1 MLAFHDLD
9 TVEATQSKASRQDIG
24 RAHDALTPT
33 RTLAAAEILFQDG
46 DTRARL
52 YRVESGA
59 ICHYLRWADGRHEV
73 IEMAF
78 PGDIIGFGN
87 LGKHISTAQAMVAT
101 SVRVVSLDEFEQALE
116 HDGQLAAR
124 LAAAADREFELL
136 RQRTLRQGAVDPVG
150 RVAAFLAAMSHMSAR
165 EGRDPFVIGDSMTCG
180 VVAERL
186 QMTVDGLSDA
196 LVELDRR
203 GLVAPCARGLRL
215 KNVAALEALADA
227 ALADAH

>member
-9 TVEATQSKASRQDIG
+9 AEARQPKVSKQDTG
-24 RAHDALTPT
+24 RAYDAPATT
-33 RTLAAAEILFQDG
+33 RNLGAAEILFQDG

-52 YRVESGA
+52 YKVETGA
-59 ICHYLRWADGRHEV
+59 ICHYLRWPDGRHEV

-78 PGDIIGFGN
+78 PGDIIGLGN
-87 LGKHISTAQAMVAT
+87 LEKHISTAQAMVAS
-101 SVRVVSLDEFEQALE
+101 SVSVVSHDELEHALE

-136 RQRTLRQGAVDPVG
+136 RLRALGRGTPDPVG
-150 RVAAFLAAMSHMSAR
+150 RVAAFLAAMSHMNAR
-165 EGRDPFVIGDSMTCG
+165 EGREAFVIGDSMTCG

-186 QMTVDGLSDA
+186 QMSVDSLAHA
-196 LVELDRR
+196 LLELERR

-215 KNVAALEALADA
+215 KDLAALEALADET
-227 ALADAH
+227 LANSH

>member
-1 MLAFHDLD
+1 MLAIHDLD
-9 TVEATQSKASRQDIG
+9 TVEAPRVSKQDAG
-24 RAHDALTPT
+24 LGVHEPHTST

-59 ICHYLRWADGRHEV
+59 ICHYVRWDDGRHEV

-78 PGDIIGFGN
+78 PGDIIGLGN
-87 LGKHISTAQAMVAT
+87 LEKHVSTAQAMVAS
-101 SVRVVSLDEFEQALE
+101 SVSVVSLEEFERALE
-116 HDGQLAAR
+116 HDGRLAAR
-124 LAAAADREFELL
+124 LAAAADREFEVL
-136 RQRTLRQGAVDPVG
+136 RQRAVRPGAVDPVA
-150 RVAAFLAAMSHMSAR
+150 RLAAFLAAMSHMSAR

-196 LVELDRR
+196 LVELERR
-203 GLVAPCARGLRL
+203 GLVAPSARGLRL
-215 KNVAALEALADA
+215 KNVVALEALADD
-227 ALADAH
+227 ALANTH